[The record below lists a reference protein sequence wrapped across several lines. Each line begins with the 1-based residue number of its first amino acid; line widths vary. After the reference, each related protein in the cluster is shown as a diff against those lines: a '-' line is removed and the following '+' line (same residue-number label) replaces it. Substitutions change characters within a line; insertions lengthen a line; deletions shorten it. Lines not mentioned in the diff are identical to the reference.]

1 MSCFH
6 WLLCPVCHVLIG
18 SLCSLISGVSF
29 YVISHI
35 YILFFLLFG
44 EPCPGLCSVMFIVK
58 PSSSHHLVLFM
69 SVLFNKL
76 HLDSQL
82 YSLYLYISL
91 SYIMLTTKICPNVLI
106 NTTIIQLEQQKAMR
120 TQGSPSA
127 VHHKY
132 DQNSYIDG
140 GHVQNTHDT
149 EIMQ

>member
-1 MSCFH
+1 MSSFH

-69 SVLFNKL
+69 SILFNKL

-91 SYIMLTTKICPNVLI
+91 SYIMLTTKICPFALKCTDKHHN
-106 NTTIIQLEQQKAMR
+106 NTVGT
-120 TQGSPSA
+120 
-127 VHHKY
+127 
-132 DQNSYIDG
+132 
-140 GHVQNTHDT
+140 T
-149 EIMQ
+149 ESHEDSGFTVSCS